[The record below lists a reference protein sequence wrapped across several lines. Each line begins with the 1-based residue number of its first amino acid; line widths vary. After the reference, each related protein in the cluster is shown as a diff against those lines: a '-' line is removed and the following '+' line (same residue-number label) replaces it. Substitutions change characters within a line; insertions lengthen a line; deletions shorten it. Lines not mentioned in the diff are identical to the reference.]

1 MVSADL
7 SETVNNFFKQ
17 NLNFEQTSF
26 NSVTGNFEKSFGT
39 FVRND
44 DNSIEIEIISPFNE
58 KYFINYDGIE
68 IYDLDFD
75 QKKYIKFED
84 ISYGLLSIIN
94 NDFTA
99 DDLSINYYDEKNFTL
114 INNGNEYSF
123 EILNENNIQIRY
135 KDNMSIDT
143 LINFIKS

>member
-1 MVSADL
+1 MCIRD
-7 SETVNNFFKQ
+7 
-17 NLNFEQTSF
+17 
-26 NSVTGNFEKSFGT
+26 
-39 FVRND
+39 R
-44 DNSIEIEIISPFNE
+44 
-58 KYFINYDGIE
+58 
-68 IYDLDFD
+68 
-75 QKKYIKFED
+75 
-84 ISYGLLSIIN
+84 LSIIN

-143 LINFIKS
+143 LINFIK

>member
-1 MVSADL
+1 M
-7 SETVNNFFKQ
+7 
-17 NLNFEQTSF
+17 
-26 NSVTGNFEKSFGT
+26 
-39 FVRND
+39 
-44 DNSIEIEIISPFNE
+44 
-58 KYFINYDGIE
+58 
-68 IYDLDFD
+68 DFD
-75 QKKYIKFED
+75 QKKFIKFED

-143 LINFIKS
+143 LINFIKSLCS